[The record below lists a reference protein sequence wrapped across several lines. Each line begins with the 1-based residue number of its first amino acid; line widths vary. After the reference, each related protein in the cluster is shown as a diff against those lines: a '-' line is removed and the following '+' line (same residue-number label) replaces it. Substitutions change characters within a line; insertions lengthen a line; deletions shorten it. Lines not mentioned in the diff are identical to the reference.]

1 MRNLSTKL
9 IIGLAAIL
17 AGALALLGWAN
28 LRVLRDNLETTVVG
42 NERRMAD
49 VIFRSTR
56 DGMLRNDR
64 EQQVQI
70 IHNIAAQPGV
80 KKIRIMSK
88 SGRIEISSDPAE
100 RGRMVNKSAD
110 GCIICHSSAEPL
122 TKPAGKDTVR
132 IYRMGEERVIG
143 LVRPIENEP
152 ACANA
157 ACHAHPASHRILGVL
172 DVVFSLGQVD
182 QALAEHERRMLAQVG
197 FSAIVMLGFVGLL
210 VYMLVSRPIKQL
222 IAGVHQFAAKNLSYR
237 FGFKRRDEVGELAA
251 AFDDMATELEL
262 LNRTLEDR
270 IRRKSHELELA
281 QEKLIHSE
289 KLASLGQ
296 LSAAVAHEI
305 NNPLAGIYTYA
316 KLLEKKLAP
325 GQPVSEWLQTI
336 QHESRRCGGI
346 VNNLLVFARRQ
357 HTELAPAD
365 IRTIIQRTAN
375 VVQHKLE
382 MSGIELAIEVADLP
396 AVVCDASQIQQVLT
410 AIIINAADAITGA
423 AAQPGAAHGSPA
435 GKVAVRAGLMEDDR
449 VDISVS
455 NNGPP
460 IPKDVLPKIFEPFF
474 STKQATSGVGL
485 GLAVAYGI
493 VKRHGGDIQVE
504 TGAETTFH
512 VILPIGDSVPPS
524 AGNLENGDVRQ
535 AIHTDR

>member
-1 MRNLSTKL
+1 MRNLSAKL
-9 IIGLAAIL
+9 IIGLAAVL

-28 LRVLRDNLETTVVG
+28 LRVLRDNLETTVIG

-64 EQQVQI
+64 EQQIQI
-70 IHNIAAQPGV
+70 IHNIAAQEGV

-88 SGRIEISSDPAE
+88 TGRIEISSDPAE

-110 GCIICHSSAEPL
+110 GCIICHSSAAPL

-132 IYRMGEERVIG
+132 IYRMGNERVIG

-157 ACHAHPASHRILGVL
+157 ACHAHPASQRILGVL
-172 DVVFSLGQVD
+172 DVVFSLREVD
-182 QALAEHERRMLAQVG
+182 HALAQHESRMLAQVG
-197 FSAIVMLGFVGLL
+197 LSAVVMLGFVGLL
-210 VYMLVSRPIKQL
+210 VYLLVSRPIKQL
-222 IAGVHQFAAKNLSYR
+222 IAGVHQFAAKNLAYR

-270 IRRKSHELELA
+270 IRRKSKELELA

-365 IRTIIQRTAN
+365 IRTIIQRTTS

-382 MSGIELAIEVADLP
+382 MSGIELAIEVAELP
-396 AVVCDASQIQQVLT
+396 AIVCDASQIQQVLT
-410 AIIINAADAITGA
+410 AIIINAADAITGS
-423 AAQPGAAHGSPA
+423 AQAGAAGGSKA
-435 GKVAVRAGLMEDDR
+435 GKVTVRARLAEEER
-449 VDISVS
+449 VDIAVS

-512 VILPIGDSVPPS
+512 VILPIGDSAPPP
-524 AGNLENGDVRQ
+524 AGNLENADVRQ
-535 AIHTDR
+535 AVHTDR